1 MITSFKVPIVLVIGR
16 VGKELAVWSI
26 DGTTTTLGSVNGIE
40 LIEELKVDRQV
51 VGHVAIASF
60 GQYVI
65 KAMDMGSRYGSYTLS
80 EDSLVR
86 IPGRGG
92 VDLRKYSDWVT
103 IRNAFILIGDP
114 NSGYSDYYPLIC
126 PYRVGDTLFIN
137 TGYVSSGSI
146 KTVLTILGILRNY
159 ASVGR
164 VNASC
169 MCRIP
174 SMPLEIALLSG
185 DKYLL
190 VRTYLN
196 EGQTMVGNKYLVLL
210 TKGGNVISKY
220 SANDDPIDI
229 VAKMISEMRSI

>member
-1 MITSFKVPIVLVIGR
+1 
-16 VGKELAVWSI
+16 
-26 DGTTTTLGSVNGIE
+26 
-40 LIEELKVDRQV
+40 
-51 VGHVAIASF
+51 
-60 GQYVI
+60 
-65 KAMDMGSRYGSYTLS
+65 
-80 EDSLVR
+80 
-86 IPGRGG
+86 
-92 VDLRKYSDWVT
+92 
-103 IRNAFILIGDP
+103 
-114 NSGYSDYYPLIC
+114 
-126 PYRVGDTLFIN
+126 
-137 TGYVSSGSI
+137 
-146 KTVLTILGILRNY
+146 
-159 ASVGR
+159 
-164 VNASC
+164 